1 MYHRYHIYT
10 IDTIDTTDT
19 IDTID
24 TLILFSFPKGFSITR
39 VAPDR
44 LRHTPFFR
52 GGASRSDSR
61 RTWGRHGTR
70 YETPSNIDW
79 KQQIMEIMYSHP
91 PKKNM
96 GDGSKIVKTIQKN
109 IFGEMHNHLHP
120 FTNYFGVHQFT
131 GAFACNHAE
140 KLSLTKSMVHY

>member
-1 MYHRYHIYT
+1 MYHRYHIY
-10 IDTIDTTDT
+10 T

-91 PKKNM
+91 PQKKYGGWIKN
-96 GDGSKIVKTIQKN
+96 SQNQKKTSLERCTTIYIRLRIILVFTSLPGRLPATTQKN
-109 IFGEMHNHLHP
+109 
-120 FTNYFGVHQFT
+120 
-131 GAFACNHAE
+131 
-140 KLSLTKSMVHY
+140 